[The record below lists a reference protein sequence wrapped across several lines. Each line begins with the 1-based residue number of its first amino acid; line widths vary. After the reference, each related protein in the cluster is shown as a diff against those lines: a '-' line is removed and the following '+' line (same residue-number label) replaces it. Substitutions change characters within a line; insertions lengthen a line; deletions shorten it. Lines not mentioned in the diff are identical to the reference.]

1 MATILRG
8 APVAAALSEALM
20 RRSMAL
26 RERGI
31 TPVLAIVRV
40 GERPDDI
47 SYEIGAIKRCD
58 KTGINVRQ
66 FCLPAACTRQELL
79 AVITEINRNPGIHGC
94 LMFRPLPNREDEA
107 AACELLAPEKDVD
120 CMTASSL
127 SSVFTGHGAGYPPC
141 TAQACIELL
150 DHYGVGLRGKRV
162 TVIGRSLVIGKPV
175 SMMLQSRDATVT
187 MCHTKTADTPAA
199 CQNAEILVVAA
210 GKAGMLDERFVHP
223 GQIVVDVGIHVNSE
237 GKLCGDVQFDRVAP
251 IVEAI
256 TPVPAG
262 VGSVTATVLAKHVI
276 EAAEKTLC

>member
-107 AACELLAPEKDVD
+107 AA
-120 CMTASSL
+120 M
-127 SSVFTGHGAGYPPC
+127 
-141 TAQACIELL
+141 
-150 DHYGVGLRGKRV
+150 
-162 TVIGRSLVIGKPV
+162 
-175 SMMLQSRDATVT
+175 
-187 MCHTKTADTPAA
+187 
-199 CQNAEILVVAA
+199 
-210 GKAGMLDERFVHP
+210 
-223 GQIVVDVGIHVNSE
+223 
-237 GKLCGDVQFDRVAP
+237 
-251 IVEAI
+251 
-256 TPVPAG
+256 
-262 VGSVTATVLAKHVI
+262 
-276 EAAEKTLC
+276 